1 MTEFQKTESPKNN
14 KVVTNQNYWDVLKAP
29 LNKRN
34 KEQFIYTYTLNTRLS
49 KLNFYMYKK
58 KFIINK

>member
-14 KVVTNQNYWDVLKAP
+14 KVVTNQNYWDVLRAP

-34 KEQFIYTYTLNTRLS
+34 KEQFIYTYNTIYI
-49 KLNFYMYKK
+49 KYK
-58 KFIINK
+58 IIEIEFLYV